1 MALEELNPAEFPSL
15 ETTSIRLFRSLV
27 KPYKPQVAPGVF
39 GGHVLAQSSLA
50 AARTTPKEFICHN
63 IHGYFLLPGQRDI
76 PFYYQIEEIRNGS
89 NFLVRQ
95 VKVFQNADISRLFS
109 AKSICFIAIVSL
121 KRPTPRGSLNHQR
134 HLPEDFKLTD
144 AFDSLD
150 DHELAPD
157 YDVPHWQDL
166 VKSGKITHNDE
177 YHPIE
182 VRKRNMGNVND
193 DKKVYERSQI
203 HYFKTNEPISD
214 DQNVHVLVSILQL
227 YLCFFVL
234 FF

>member
-1 MALEELNPAEFPSL
+1 MSLVELSHKTFDQLMSLEELKPADFTSL
-15 ETTSIRLFRSLV
+15 ATVNVRLFRSLV

-50 AARTTPKEFICHN
+50 AARTAPKEFICHN

-76 PFYYQIEEIRNGS
+76 PFYYQVEEIRNGS

-95 VKVFQNADISRLFS
+95 VKVFQNSDTSRLFS

-121 KRPTPRGSLNHQR
+121 KKPTPRGSLNHQR
-134 HLPEDFKLTD
+134 HLPDDFKLAN
-144 AFDSLD
+144 AFDSLE
-150 DHELAPD
+150 DHEIAPD
-157 YDVPHWQDL
+157 VDLPHWQTL
-166 VKSGKITHNDE
+166 LKAGKITYNEE

-193 DKKVYERSQI
+193 DKRVSERSQI
-203 HYFKTNEPISD
+203 HYFKANEPISN
-214 DQNVHVLVSILQL
+214 DQNVHV
-227 YLCFFVL
+227 
-234 FF
+234 